1 MCRAIFMQKNRGD
14 MEAGK
19 KAVDNFT
26 SLAGQHEMVLAT
38 TYVCSWVFDMT
49 SNDSLP
55 EGIDAHVHKRPSRL

>member
-1 MCRAIFMQKNRGD
+1 

-38 TYVCSWVFDMT
+38 TYVCSWIFGMT

-55 EGIDAHVHKRPSRL
+55 EGIDAHVHMRPSRL